1 MPIELTAHTEAGAR
15 LVAIAEE
22 LSAELAARA
31 AEHDR
36 DGTYPFEAID
46 ALKAAGYF
54 AAPVPVELG
63 GLGVSSAHDLVVA
76 SSRLAR
82 GDASVA
88 IGVNMHLVAVLNM
101 ERRRRVAVAA
111 GAERRARGFASSLEQ
126 IARDGV
132 VLAAADQRA
141 RPGPHAAGH
150 ASPPAP
156 SPAGG
161 STAARCSAPCRPP
174 PPISTSPSPMP
185 TSEGIERY
193 AYAMVPTDAPGVVV
207 HDDWDALGMRASGS
221 NSISLEGVE
230 LPESGVR
237 GGFRAGDPVP
247 YMERNLVAGL
257 FHAAASLGIAESADA
272 IARRGIAGRI
282 NGDARPRMQV
292 ADNAVDLAASR
303 GVLSRAAALIDDHR
317 AANPASD
324 GSAEELAALFAE
336 AQAAKAFVNEAAARI
351 VDRAL
356 ALSGGAGYV
365 NGSPLARAYRDVKAG
380 SFMHPLG
387 ANRAYDYLGHV
398 ALGEQTSLH

>member
-1 MPIELTAHTEAGAR
+1 MPIELSAHTETGAC

-22 LSAELAARA
+22 LSPQLAARA
-31 AEHDR
+31 GHHDR
-36 DGTYPFEAID
+36 DGSYPFEAID
-46 ALKAAGYF
+46 ALKAARYF
-54 AAPVPVELG
+54 AAPVPIELG

-101 ERRRRVAVAA
+101 EHRRQVAVAG

-132 VLAAADQRA
+132 VLAAAISESGQDLT
-141 RPGPHAAGH
+141 RPGTLATRT
-150 ASPPAP
+150 ASGWRIDGRKMFCTM
-156 SPAGG
+156 SPAA
-161 STAARCSAPCRPP
+161 TDLYVAVTYAD
-174 PPISTSPSPMP
+174 
-185 TSEGIERY
+185 GIGVERY
-193 AYAMVPTDAPGVVV
+193 AYAMVPTDAHGVVV

-221 NSISLEGVE
+221 NSISFEGVE

-237 GGFRAGDPVP
+237 GGFAAGDPVP

-257 FHAAASLGIAESADA
+257 FHAAASLGIAESADE
-272 IARRGIAGRI
+272 IARLGIAGRI

-292 ADNAVDLAASR
+292 AANAIDLAASR
-303 GVLSRAAALIDDHR
+303 GVISRAAALIDQHR

-336 AQAAKAFVNEAAARI
+336 AQAAKAFVNEAATRI
-351 VDRAL
+351 VDRALAL

-365 NGSPLARAYRDVKAG
+365 NGSPLVRC
-380 SFMHPLG
+380 F
-387 ANRAYDYLGHV
+387 
-398 ALGEQTSLH
+398 

>member
-1 MPIELTAHTEAGAR
+1 MSIELAAHTEAGAR
-15 LVAIAEE
+15 LVAIAEH
-22 LSAELAARA
+22 LSEQLAQRA

-36 DGTYPFEAID
+36 DGSFPFEAID
-46 ALKAAGYF
+46 ALKAVGYF

-63 GLGVSSAHDLVVA
+63 GLGVWSAHDLVVA

-132 VLAAADQRA
+132 VLAAAISERGQDLT
-141 RPGPHAAGH
+141 RPATLATRIESGWRIDGRKLFCTM
-150 ASPPAP
+150 
-156 SPAGG
+156 SPAA
-161 STAARCSAPCRPP
+161 TALYVAVTYAD
-174 PPISTSPSPMP
+174 
-185 TSEGIERY
+185 GDGVERY
-193 AYAMVPTDAPGVVV
+193 AYAIVPTAAPGVVV

-221 NSISLEGVE
+221 NSVSLEGVE

-237 GGFRAGDPVP
+237 GGFRAGDQLP
-247 YMERNLVAGL
+247 YIERNLVAGL

-272 IARRGIAGRI
+272 IARASIAGRI

-303 GVLSRAAALIDDHR
+303 GVLARAATLIDEHR

-324 GSAEELAALFAE
+324 GSADELGALFAE

-387 ANRAYDYLGHV
+387 ANRAYDHLARV
-398 ALGEQTSLH
+398 ALGEPTPLH